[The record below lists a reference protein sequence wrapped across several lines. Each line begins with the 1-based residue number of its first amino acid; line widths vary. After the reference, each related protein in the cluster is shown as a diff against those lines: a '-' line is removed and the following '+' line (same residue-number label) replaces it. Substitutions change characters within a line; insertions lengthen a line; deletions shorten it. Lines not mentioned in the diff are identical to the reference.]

1 MTKKSES
8 NPKSYVSSSDTY
20 VEKQYFHA
28 GEPFVTDEPKGK
40 DWEEVTPAEVHQI
53 EASTEKVPND
63 PPLEGLSVEALK
75 AVAVTKN
82 VNVTDLN
89 TKDKLI
95 TAIKAANEPRL

>member
-1 MTKKSES
+1 MTKKSEK
-8 NPKSYVSSSDTY
+8 NPKSYTAPHDVY
-20 VEKQYFHA
+20 VEKQYFKA
-28 GEPFVTDEPKGK
+28 GEPFVTDEPKGEL
-40 DWEEVTPAEVHQI
+40 WEEKSPKEVHQI

-82 VNVTDLN
+82 VNVTDLK
-89 TKDKLI
+89 TKDDLI

>member
-1 MTKKSES
+1 MTKAK
-8 NPKSYVSSSDTY
+8 NPKAYTAPHDVY
-20 VEKQYFHA
+20 VEKQYFKA

-40 DWEEVTPAEVHQI
+40 DWEAKTPGEVHAI

-63 PPLEGLSVEALK
+63 PPLEDLDISALK

-82 VNVTDLN
+82 VNTTDLK
-89 TKDKLI
+89 TKADLI